1 MAKSLN
7 FNNLKKQYLSVTLAD
22 EKNTTLLIGT
32 PTKKLMDDLTLL
44 QSNLEAIEEDSGNTE
59 SFDELYTVCAK
70 IMSRNK
76 AGVIITKEKL
86 EDIFDFEDV
95 VIFFNAY
102 MEFISEVTG
111 SKN

>member
-7 FNNLKKQYLSVTLAD
+7 FNNVKKQYLNVTLAD

-32 PTKKLMDDLTLL
+32 PSKKLMDDLMLL
-44 QSNLEAIEEDSGNTE
+44 QSSLEALEDDPSNTE
-59 SFDELYTVCAK
+59 SFNDLYTACAK

-76 AGVIITKEKL
+76 AGVVITKEKL

-95 VIFFNAY
+95 MIFFNAY
-102 MEFISEVTG
+102 MEFIDEVANV
-111 SKN
+111 KN